1 MKVIELHHPHSFA
14 KEEFLKNVAALGYF
28 DGVHLGHRA
37 VLATAKKMAE
47 VNKRAF
53 SIMIFDPH
61 PSIVLNK
68 DKKQYRHL
76 APLREKIKLLE
87 KFNPDYLF
95 IAHFSNE
102 FASLSPQDFIDQ
114 YLVGLNI
121 VHVVAGFDYSFGKLG
136 EGNMRNIVDYSK
148 GRFGHTAVVEQRL
161 LDGKI
166 SSTRIRQML
175 KDGEMESVRKLLG
188 RFYSI
193 KGMVVH
199 GEKRGR
205 TIGFPTAN
213 VEPTEDYDLPSVGV
227 YAVRFFVKGQWYIG
241 VCNVGY
247 KPTFHENPF
256 EQPVIEVHVIDFD
269 DDIYGEIVEIEWHV
283 HIRSEKKFNGIEE
296 LVAQINADKR
306 ETIELFQ

>member
-1 MKVIELHHPHSFA
+1 MKVIELHHPHSFT
-14 KEEFLKNVAALGYF
+14 KEDFPKHVVALGYF

-37 VLATAKKMAE
+37 VLATAKKIAE
-47 VNKRAF
+47 INKRAF

-76 APLREKIKLLE
+76 APLRERIQLLE
-87 KFNPDYLF
+87 KFGPDYLF
-95 IAHFSNE
+95 IAHFTTE
-102 FASLSPQDFIDQ
+102 FASISPQDFVDQ

-121 VHVVAGFDYSFGKLG
+121 VHVVAGFDYSFGQFG
-136 EGNMRNIVDYSK
+136 EGNMRNLADYSK
-148 GRFGHTAVVEQRL
+148 RRFGHTTVLEQRL
-161 LDGKI
+161 LDEKI
-166 SSTRIRQML
+166 SSTRIRQLL
-175 KDGEMESVRKLLG
+175 KVGDMETVRKLLG

-193 KGMVVH
+193 KGIVVH

-227 YAVRFFVKGQWYIG
+227 YAVRFFVNGQWHTG

-247 KPTFHENPF
+247 KPTFHKNPY
-256 EQPVIEVHVIDFD
+256 EQPVIEVHIVDFD
-269 DDIYGEIVEIEWHV
+269 EDIYDEFVEVEWH
-283 HIRSEKKFNGIEE
+283 HRIRSEKKFSGIEE
-296 LVAQINADKR
+296 LVGQINLDKN
-306 ETIELFQ
+306 ETISYFK